1 MLADTGSHRCR
12 RPDPP
17 SHRLQRVGDAAA
29 PEGIP
34 NPIDLV
40 AQLTGS
46 SGQLIGPSI
55 AWLEE
60 ASRRERMVPLRL
72 IRTSLNGSEASRVGL
87 ASGTSAT
94 AVARSTWPGTFWK
107 RGMIMHTD

>member
-29 PEGIP
+29 PEGIQ

-60 ASRRERMVPLRL
+60 ASRR
-72 IRTSLNGSEASRVGL
+72 
-87 ASGTSAT
+87 
-94 AVARSTWPGTFWK
+94 
-107 RGMIMHTD
+107 